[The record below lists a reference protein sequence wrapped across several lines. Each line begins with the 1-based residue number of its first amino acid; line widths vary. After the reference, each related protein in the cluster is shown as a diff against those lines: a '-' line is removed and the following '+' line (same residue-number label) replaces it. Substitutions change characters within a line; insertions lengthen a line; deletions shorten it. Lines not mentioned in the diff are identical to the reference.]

1 MPFVILHPREME
13 QIRKRKH
20 AGVVD
25 LRQKSEYLKYH
36 YRYARG
42 YLDLALN
49 SFKADLQGVDKTP
62 TLFEGEEYQA
72 EKGIIC
78 AKQMVIEF

>member
-1 MPFVILHPREME
+1 MNTVIQFPDIDWINHHTHDY
-13 QIRKRKH
+13 K
-20 AGVVD
+20 G
-25 LRQKSEYLKYH
+25 H

-78 AKQMVIEF
+78 AKQMVILFYLR